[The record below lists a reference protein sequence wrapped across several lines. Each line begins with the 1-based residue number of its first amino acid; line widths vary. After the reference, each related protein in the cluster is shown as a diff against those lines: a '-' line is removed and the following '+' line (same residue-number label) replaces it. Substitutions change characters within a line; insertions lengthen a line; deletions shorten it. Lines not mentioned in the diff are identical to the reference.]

1 MIPEFTSSY
10 WIFTMLPVRRLGHN
24 PVLVRP
30 IQQGDHTPQHTVTA
44 YCD

>member
-30 IQQGDHTPQHTVTA
+30 IQQGGGNLLFDILKLN
-44 YCD
+44 